1 MSSMFSHVLPHGF
14 PLHAIFCRECRSCR
28 HSVNGVSSIPLITDF
43 DLCF

>member
-14 PLHAIFCRECRSCR
+14 PLRAIFCRECR
-28 HSVNGVSSIPLITDF
+28 HSVSGVSSIPLITDF